1 MPDNDVPQKV
11 ARAAPTK
18 RFFIAVLVKD
28 IYLLDALVELV
39 DNSVDS
45 ARTRFPDQLKD
56 VIIDIEFSAE
66 RFSIR
71 DNAAGIPISVAENY
85 AFRFGRADNAPASP
99 KSVGEFGVGMKRALF
114 KLGNN
119 FTVTSRTATEQ
130 FSIVVN
136 VEEWE
141 NLPEEDPNG
150 WNFPFASSGVN
161 DGLQSG
167 TDIEVTGLY
176 PYTLEEFASA
186 NFGTRLIEAL
196 TQSHAES
203 LTDGLQITV
212 NRQPLVGSAA
222 LLSSS
227 AEITPISRSWDLTI
241 NGKTVN
247 VRLHAGIGPAKLV
260 DAGWYVYCNG
270 RQIERAEKTA
280 KTGWN
285 TALGED
291 QTPKSHW
298 QFRRFRG
305 FVFFESDSPDVLPW
319 NTTKTGLDIEAAAYR
334 QVRPD
339 MFAALKQVV
348 EFLNALDN
356 ETNDPGPLTAS
367 VNQAPQVS
375 LMSLPASGAFIY
387 TAQPTQDVARRARI
401 SYTVDSDL
409 AEAVRE
415 RLTARNNKE
424 VGELTFKYFV
434 DSEGLD
440 G

>member
-1 MPDNDVPQKV
+1 MPDDVVSQRV

-45 ARTRFPDQLKD
+45 ARTQLSGQLNE
-56 VIIDIEFSAE
+56 VIIEIEFSAE
-66 RFSIR
+66 RFRIC
-71 DNAAGIPISVAENY
+71 DNAAGIPIDVAENY
-85 AFRFGRADNAPASP
+85 AFRFGRPEGAPSAP

-114 KLGNN
+114 KLGRN
-119 FTVTSRTATEQ
+119 FSVTSRTATEQ
-130 FSIVVN
+130 FSIN
-136 VEEWE
+136 VDVDTWE

-150 WNFPFASSGVN
+150 WNFPFASSGIN
-161 DGLQSG
+161 AGLPSG
-167 TDIEVTGLY
+167 TDIEVTNLY

-203 LTDGLQITV
+203 LTQGLQITV
-212 NRQPLVGSAA
+212 NRQPLIGSAA

-227 AEITPISRSWDLTI
+227 TEIVPLSRAWDLTI
-241 NGKTVN
+241 SKKTVS
-247 VRLHAGIGPAKLV
+247 VRLYAGVGPAKLA

-270 RQIERAEKTA
+270 RQIERAEKTS

-285 TALGED
+285 SALGED

-305 FVFFESDSPDVLPW
+305 FIFFESESPDVLPW

-356 ETNDPGPLTAS
+356 ETSDPGPLTAS

-387 TAQPTQDVARRARI
+387 TARPTEDVARKARI
-401 SYTVDSDL
+401 SYTVDNDL

-415 RLTARNNKE
+415 RLSARNNKE
-424 VGELTFKYFV
+424 AGELTFKYFV
-434 DSEGLD
+434 ESEGLD